1 VFWSAFDVSPSAFRR
16 NACLRAPARSRHEND
31 NWLFGMLSAGVG
43 NALRDFQLWS
53 QLVPAILGTIVLIAL
68 FNANLQR
75 HLSVE

>member
-1 VFWSAFDVSPSAFRR
+1 
-16 NACLRAPARSRHEND
+16 
-31 NWLFGMLSAGVG
+31 MLSAGVG